1 MGVLSY
7 SQLRT
12 WPTKPSQM
20 GILIPIIDFIK
31 LLTKASNTIVT
42 RSKESLFL
50 FTSLKILLRVL
61 LISLIFKYN
70 HNGGMYLLFYLIL
83 ISRLMAYALL
93 TPSLITKST
102 YSVLGLIRIFC
113 IILRFE
119 ISFIMLILYIN
130 YLSLSFRVDAP
141 LLILPVISILAIV
154 IFTIEINRHPFEIIE
169 GESELVSGYNVELGS
184 VLFIVFFLGEMIN
197 IVVISIIL
205 SSLLGSYLFYV
216 FTILLLLF
224 LRSALPRIRYD
235 HLISI
240 QWTSMFILLGIF
252 LYLC

>member
-1 MGVLSY
+1 M
-7 SQLRT
+7 
-12 WPTKPSQM
+12 
-20 GILIPIIDFIK
+20 
-31 LLTKASNTIVT
+31 
-42 RSKESLFL
+42 
-50 FTSLKILLRVL
+50 
-61 LISLIFKYN
+61 
-70 HNGGMYLLFYLIL
+70 
-83 ISRLMAYALL
+83 
-93 TPSLITKST
+93 
-102 YSVLGLIRIFC
+102 
-113 IILRFE
+113 
-119 ISFIMLILYIN
+119 
-130 YLSLSFRVDAP
+130 SFRVDAP

-240 QWTSMFILLGIF
+240 Q
-252 LYLC
+252 